1 MAAIDGQAFFNENS
15 RTLAPEAVGS
25 QVAIMSVVSVSSI
38 ATRLPTCLKPPR
50 LVGYCRSIQSSTPQK
65 QGMDHRS

>member
-1 MAAIDGQAFFNENS
+1 MGIDGGAFFNENS
-15 RTLAPEAVGS
+15 RTLTPEAVGS
-25 QVAIMSVVSVSSI
+25 QVAIMSIVSVSYI
-38 ATRLPTCLKPPR
+38 APKIQKCLKPLR